1 MDYFSHREALHE
13 HVSAVAIAEF
23 LLSLNLDL
31 ARLMVVVSDVC
42 VGQTPPAAALVH
54 VGAVL
59 SDGVCAALSLAGV
72 ETLRCLAR
80 LAGGQGQAVHPAVS

>member
-23 LLSLNLDL
+23 LLSLDL

-72 ETLRCLAR
+72 ETLRCLVG